1 MESIR
6 EFDHLGYEPPGQSV
20 LIFDGACG
28 TSIQRMQVPAAAW
41 EGCEGC
47 NELLSV
53 TLPEAMVAMH
63 RSFLDAGAQVVET
76 NTFGANRIV
85 LAEYGL
91 EKRVAEI
98 NRAAVRNARQAVA
111 SKPGALVCGSLGPG
125 TKLAIL
131 DQVSVEAQGESYA
144 GQVEALVEAGVD
156 LLLFETCQD
165 LLQIKTALIA
175 CFGTLERLKRQVPV
189 MVSVTIETT
198 GTLLTGSDI
207 ATVVAALE
215 PYPLFSLGLNC
226 ATGPR
231 EMAEYISYAS
241 RNWPGRVS
249 VMPNAGLPRLEQG
262 RTVYDLTPDE
272 FAAHLRRYVLQD
284 GVSVVGGCCGTTPE
298 HIRALAAALQGVV
311 PGMRAPER
319 RSSVTSVYQAAGLK
333 QDIPPFVIGERLNA
347 NGSKKFREMLLAGD
361 FDAAL
366 KLGVQQENEGA
377 MSLDVCTAYAGRKE
391 KEDIIAMVRRLRTG
405 VKIPLV
411 IDSTTPDCIEAAL
424 KLHPGRCIVNSINL
438 EDGGANLD
446 KVCRI
451 AKRYGAAV
459 VALTIN
465 EKGMAMTADEKV
477 ATARA
482 IYERALGHG
491 LRPSDLLFDAL
502 TFTIGS
508 GDETLYN
515 SGVET
520 LNAIRRIKQ
529 ELPGVF
535 TSLGVS
541 NISFGLA
548 PYTRKLLNSVFLH
561 EAVQAGLDAAIID
574 VAKIVPFNQIDAV
587 DRGVCLDLIHNRVRV
602 EGETALA
609 AFLRH
614 FSAAGSKPAENKED
628 AADRPIE
635 ALMAEKIV
643 RGEKDGIE
651 EVVDMLLTRY
661 TPNAIINTI
670 LVPAMRK
677 VGDLFASGDM
687 LLPFVLQSA
696 EVMKASVGYLE
707 RFMDKSDRKAGLKVL
722 LATVQ
727 GDVHDIGKNLVDII
741 LSNNGY
747 TVFNLGIKVPSEVI
761 IEKSRAL
768 AVDVI
773 GLSGLL
779 VKSALV
785 MQENMKLFQ
794 DAGLTAP
801 VLLGGAAL
809 TPSFVANDCVPGYRA
824 APVVYCADAFAG
836 LRALREYEAGTLRAT
851 HVEARAAAP
860 KAIGRSVELDRG
872 NPVPTP
878 PFFGVR
884 HVTGIDP
891 VRLFPYMN
899 EPALFRGRWGYRRG
913 KLSAADYETMLNE
926 KVRPLYEEFKRRTRE
941 ESLIQ
946 ASVAYGYFHVRA
958 EGNSLLIDK
967 DGRDVAFAFPRQ
979 AAPPNLCLADYFK
992 TAEEGGD
999 VAGFFVVT
1007 IGPRIDG
1014 EIHKLYAENRYHDY
1028 LMLHGYSVELT
1039 DALAE
1044 YWHETMREEWGIG
1057 AHRPAGVSGYAAQDY
1072 QGSRFG
1078 FGYPACPDLDVHKPL
1093 FEMLQPEAI
1102 GVTLTE
1108 NMQMVP
1114 EQTTSAL
1121 VAHHPQAKYFA
1132 V

>member
-1 MESIR
+1 MPDTCVNSLLEQPI
-6 EFDHLGYEPPGQSV
+6 

-28 TSIQRMQVPAAAW
+28 TSIQRMQLPADAW
-41 EGCEGC
+41 AGCEGC
-47 NELLSV
+47 NELLNV
-53 TLPEAMVAMH
+53 TSPDAIVAMH
-63 RSFLDAGAQVVET
+63 RSYLDAGAQVVET
-76 NTFGANRIV
+76 NTFGASRIV

-91 EKRVAEI
+91 EQRVAEI
-98 NRAAVRNARQAVA
+98 NRAAVRNARAA
-111 SKPGALVCGSLGPG
+111 AAAKPGALVCGSLGPG

-131 DQVSVEAQGESYA
+131 DQISVEAQGDAYA
-144 GQVEALVEAGVD
+144 EQVEALILAGVD

-165 LLQIKTALIA
+165 LLQIKTALVA
-175 CFGTLERLKRQVPV
+175 AFGTMDRLGRCVPV
-189 MVSVTIETT
+189 MVSATVETT
-198 GTLLTGSDI
+198 GTLLAGSDI
-207 ATVVAALE
+207 ATVIATLE

-231 EMAEYISYAS
+231 EMAEYVSYAS
-241 RNWPGRVS
+241 RQWPGRIS
-249 VMPNAGLPRLEQG
+249 VMPNAGMPRLDQG

-272 FAAHLRRYVLQD
+272 FAAHLKRFVVED

-298 HIRALAAALQGVV
+298 HIRALAAALKGVA
-311 PGMRAPER
+311 PGARQPER
-319 RSSVTSVYQAAGLK
+319 RPRVASVYQSVDLTP
-333 QDIPPFVIGERLNA
+333 DIPPFVIGERLNA
-347 NGSKKFREMLLAGD
+347 NGSKKFREMLLAD
-361 FDAAL
+361 DYDAAL
-366 KLGVQQENEGA
+366 KLGVQQEAEGA
-377 MSLDVCTAYAGRKE
+377 MALDVCTAYAGRKE
-391 KEDIIAMVRRLRTG
+391 QEDLVALVRRLRTG
-405 VKIPLV
+405 VKVPLV

-424 KLHPGRCIVNSINL
+424 RIHPGRCIVNSINL

-446 KVCRI
+446 RVCRV
-451 AKRYGAAV
+451 ARRYGAAV
-459 VALTIN
+459 MALTIN
-465 EKGMAMTADEKV
+465 ERGMAMTADDKV

-482 IYERALGHG
+482 IHARALSHG

-508 GDETLYN
+508 GDETLFN

-520 LNAIRRIKQ
+520 LSAIRRIKQ
-529 ELPGVF
+529 ELPGVM

-541 NISFGLA
+541 NISFGLG
-548 PYTRKLLNSVFLH
+548 PQTRRLLNSVFLH

-574 VAKIVPFNQIDAV
+574 VAKIVPFNQIDAA
-587 DRGVCLDLIHNRVRV
+587 DRDICLDLIYNRARA
-602 EGETALA
+602 EGRTPLA
-609 AFLRH
+609 AFLDH
-614 FSAAGSKPAENKED
+614 FASASAKADAGRK
-628 AADRPIE
+628 ADDDQPIE
-635 ALMAEKIV
+635 ALMADKIV
-643 RGEKDGIE
+643 RGEKDGVE

-661 TPNAIINTI
+661 TANAIINTI

-707 RFMDKSDRKAGLKVL
+707 RFMDKADRQAGLKVL

-747 TVFNLGIKVPSEVI
+747 TVFNLGIKVPAEVI
-761 IEKSRAL
+761 IAKSREL
-768 AVDVI
+768 GVDAI

-785 MQENMKLFQ
+785 MRENMQLFQ

-809 TPSFVANDCVPGYRA
+809 TPAFVANDCVPGYPA

-836 LRALREYEAGTLRAT
+836 LRALREHEAGTLRAT
-851 HVEARAAAP
+851 AVQARTAGGAPAAA
-860 KAIGRSVELDRG
+860 ARRVEVDRR
-872 NPVPTP
+872 NPVPQP
-878 PFFGVR
+878 PFLGVR

-891 VRLFPYMN
+891 ERIFPYMN

-913 KLSAADYETMLNE
+913 KLSAADYDELVKT
-926 KVRPLYEEFKRRTRE
+926 KVRPLYEQFLHRTRTE
-941 ESLIQ
+941 AIVS
-946 ASVAYGYFHVRA
+946 ASVAYGYFRA
-958 EGNSLLIDK
+958 RSEGDSLLVAH
-967 DGRDVAFAFPRQ
+967 DGREVPFAFPRQ
-979 AAPPNLCLADYFK
+979 AFAPGLCIADYFK

-999 VAGFFVVT
+999 IAAFFVVT
-1007 IGPRIDG
+1007 IGARIG
-1014 EIHKLYAENRYHDY
+1014 EEAHALYDSDRYHDY

-1044 YWHETMREEWGIG
+1044 YWHEVMRGELGIG
-1057 AHRPAGVSGYAAQDY
+1057 AHRPAGLTGYATQDY
-1072 QGSRFG
+1072 QGSRYG
-1078 FGYPACPDLDVHKPL
+1078 FGYPSCPDLDVHQPL
-1093 FEMLQPEAI
+1093 FEMLRPEAI

-1108 NMQMVP
+1108 GMQMVP